1 MGGILGGLVGSL
13 GLTVPSAPSAPS
25 VSSPNANQDNVG
37 WTAPSNGGS
46 PILLYYWESDD
57 GKSGST
63 VTTSVVVSQ
72 EAGTGQKYRV
82 RAQNAVGLGD
92 WSPYSAQIT
101 TTFSFAPF
109 SFAPAPVG
117 TCTNC
122 PSSRNVFSVPGSQCG
137 SSLGYF
143 RVCYNTVTGVQCSST
158 FQSCVGSGC

>member
-13 GLTVPSAPSAPS
+13 GLTVPAAPSAPS

-57 GKSGST
+57 GKSGNT

-109 SFAPAPVG
+109 GFAPAPCNPNNIGYVPS
-117 TCTNC
+117 CEIC
-122 PSSRNVFSVPGSQCG
+122 PPPGIQYGCG
-137 SSLGYF
+137 SWMYNECGQFLGCDY
-143 RVCYNTVTGVQCSST
+143 
-158 FQSCVGSGC
+158 

>member
-13 GLTVPSAPSAPS
+13 GLTVPAAPSAPS

-57 GKSGST
+57 GKSGTTVST
-63 VTTSVVVSQ
+63 SAIVSQ

-92 WSPYSAQIT
+92 WSPYSVQIT

-109 SFAPAPVG
+109 SFAPAP
-117 TCTNC
+117 C
-122 PSSRNVFSVPGSQCG
+122 PSLYTILYQQPSCTGGFICTTYADGSCG
-137 SSLGYF
+137 MWAE
-143 RVCYNTVTGVQCSST
+143 
-158 FQSCVGSGC
+158 CVRC

>member
-13 GLTVPSAPSAPS
+13 GLTVPAAPSAPS

-57 GKSGST
+57 GKSGTTVST
-63 VTTSVVVSQ
+63 SAIVSQ

-92 WSPYSAQIT
+92 WSPYSVQIT

-109 SFAPAPVG
+109 SFAPAPCPPLYAILYQQPG
-117 TCTNC
+117 CTSGLLC
-122 PSSRNVFSVPGSQCG
+122 TTYADGSCG
-137 SSLGYF
+137 MWAE
-143 RVCYNTVTGVQCSST
+143 
-158 FQSCVGSGC
+158 CVRC